1 MESEFARKV
10 QEAYAMYAPKLVLY
24 GRQWVNIQSAED
36 CVQDVFV
43 RLMLQRRWP
52 DRLEGWLFKLVR
64 HEVVNMVRRNSRQQ
78 RRAAS
83 DERQAN
89 WFQPDEKELVDVRAV
104 QAAIVGLNEQVR
116 EVLMLRIWA
125 ELEYEDISRITGMS
139 ETTAFRRYREGLRQI
154 EIEMQLAKGGM
165 QPRVSMDR
173 RRIEK

>member
-1 MESEFARKV
+1 MESEFAQKV

-24 GRQWVNIQSAED
+24 GRQWVNLQSAED

-52 DRLEGWLFKLVR
+52 DRLEGWLFRLVR
-64 HEVVNMVRRNSRQQ
+64 NEVVNTVRRSSRQQ

-89 WFQPDEKELVDVRAV
+89 WFQPDEKDLVDVKAV
-104 QAAIVGLNEQVR
+104 QAAIAGLNEHVR

-125 ELEYEDISRITGMS
+125 ELEYEDIARIAGIS
-139 ETTAFRRYREGLRQI
+139 ETTVFRRYREGLRQV
-154 EIEMQLAKGGM
+154 EIELRLATRGLGT
-165 QPRVSMDR
+165 RTSVDR
-173 RRIEK
+173 RRMGE

>member
-10 QEAYAMYAPKLVLY
+10 QQAYATYAPRLVLY
-24 GRQWVNIQSAED
+24 GRQWVEVETAED

-52 DRLEGWLFKLVR
+52 HRLEGWLFKLVR
-64 HEVVNMVRRNSRQQ
+64 NEVVNMVRHNSRQQ

-83 DERQAN
+83 VERQAD

-104 QAAIVGLNEQVR
+104 QAAIAGLDEQVR

-125 ELEYEDISRITGMS
+125 DLPYEDIAVVTGVS
-139 ETTAFRRYREGLRQI
+139 ETTAFRRYREGLQQI
-154 EIEMQLAKGGM
+154 EIEMKLAASGV
-165 QPRVSMDR
+165 QTRVSMDR
-173 RRIEK
+173 KRIGK